1 LYSETGVFGVFIKEM
16 SSDLY
21 SLLAVPGVV
30 SVFIKLVIGRFG
42 VLSIWK
48 NQLQVRDL
56 FHFAIHI
63 KQKKSFP

>member
-1 LYSETGVFGVFIKEM
+1 MNSYLHILSSLYTEAGVFGVFIKEM

-30 SVFIKLVIGRFG
+30 GVFIELVIGRFG

-48 NQLQVRDL
+48 KINC
-56 FHFAIHI
+56 
-63 KQKKSFP
+63 K